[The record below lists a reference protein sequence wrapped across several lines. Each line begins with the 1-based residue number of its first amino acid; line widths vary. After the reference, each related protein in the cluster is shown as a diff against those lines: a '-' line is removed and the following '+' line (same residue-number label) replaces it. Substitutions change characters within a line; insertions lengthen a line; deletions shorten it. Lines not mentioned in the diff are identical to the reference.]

1 MSIFGKQAPCLALM
15 AEMGT
20 QRQPLILVNHDL
32 KEMQGR
38 LERVASWV
46 QRAQSQEGSGVGVQN
61 GVGGPGREPHCK
73 SSGAL
78 RRKRVWQPPNP
89 DLFPGGS
96 DGKESAC
103 KAGDSGSIPGLRRCP
118 GEGNGYPLQYSC
130 LKNPMDRGAWRAT
143 VHGVAKSRTRLSS

>member
-1 MSIFGKQAPCLALM
+1 MSIFGTQAPRLALM
-15 AEMGT
+15 AEMET
-20 QRQPLILVNHDL
+20 QRRPLISVNHDL

-38 LERVASWV
+38 LERAASWV

-78 RRKRVWQPPNP
+78 RRKCVWQPPNP

-130 LKNPMDRGAWRAT
+130 LENSMDRETWWAI
-143 VHGVAKSRTRLSS
+143 VHGVSKSWTRLSD